1 MRITDGRTLESIHDA
16 MGAPH
21 QLLCGAGHLLRCDIA
36 VAEIISWAVCY
47 TLSSFLHG
55 ASDHLCYSSIL
66 PHQCSTTVRQQ
77 QQILV
82 EGEQE
87 TWQRFVEN

>member
-1 MRITDGRTLESIHDA
+1 MC
-16 MGAPH
+16 APH
-21 QLLCGAGHLLRCDIA
+21 QLLCGAGHLLRCDIP

-47 TLSSFLHG
+47 TLSSLLHG
-55 ASDHLCYSSIL
+55 ASDHLYYNSIL

-87 TWQRFVEN
+87 TWQRLTEN